1 MVVLVGISGCKRRTA
16 VLILG
21 SMTMVQVSSLL
32 ACISGIGWMT
42 MRSRGRVIDNN
53 IREETPR
60 ASSLGIADLPLDDEW
75 RTSSSVTLFG
85 LRSTFQTIDIT
96 ISNQLQT
103 AVELSSMSQAFR

>member
-1 MVVLVGISGCKRRTA
+1 MVVLVGISGGKRRTA

-53 IREETPR
+53 IRNETQAR

-96 ISNQLQT
+96 ISNQ
-103 AVELSSMSQAFR
+103 